1 MVTFSDHD
9 GAQLLLAR
17 RARRNYFGG
26 ELVSA
31 DTLLVEWRIARSVR
45 PPQRASM
52 DLRIPMRIPVVTLL
66 IPVANPRVRF
76 VLIPAISRIFLQ
88 FSFHGSLLFL
98 AFLLQAANLRGLAAI
113 FLWRGLAAH

>member
-1 MVTFSDHD
+1 MASSTGFLDHGQLMVTFSDHD

-76 VLIPAISRIFLQ
+76 LLIPASSRIFFQ
-88 FSFHGSLLFL
+88 FSFRTFS
-98 AFLLQAANLRGLAAI
+98 
-113 FLWRGLAAH
+113 